1 MCEFYIRHTMTPF
14 QKILERYRKYS
25 FSQVDKGNRFERL
38 MQAYLLTDPKYAS
51 RLDKVWLWS
60 EFPGKLDFGGH
71 DIRIDLVGRTTNG
84 EYWAIQ
90 CKCFQESSV
99 IDKPAVDSF
108 LGASG
113 KSFLNEH
120 LMTRMIQN

>member
-1 MCEFYIRHTMTPF
+1 MTPF

-71 DIRIDLVGRTTNG
+71 DIRIDLYFPRSQ
-84 EYWAIQ
+84 AFIIS
-90 CKCFQESSV
+90 FSL
-99 IDKPAVDSF
+99 VDMF
-108 LGASG
+108 LQFVSR
-113 KSFLNEH
+113 FTVL
-120 LMTRMIQN
+120 I